1 MSTLILN
8 LPLALPSSTST
19 LQVVSLDDA
28 AAPARLL
35 EAPLSVL
42 PELAGAE
49 RVALIPADRLS
60 WHQVD
65 LPTGTLERSFF
76 NDGNAPRL
84 RNVLEG
90 LLEER
95 LLDDTAQL
103 HLALA
108 PDARTGAPSW
118 VAVCDKAWLKAWLTA
133 LEQAGR
139 TVTRIVPE
147 FTPLAEAEGQ
157 RLVALGDA
165 DAPQLICASA
175 AGVTPLALN
184 AANLQWLLPAAPD
197 GSANSVQWW
206 AEPAV
211 AQIAE
216 ALAGQT
222 VSLQT
227 QAERAALAVQSPW
240 DLAQFEFSASR
251 QARSRKRWASLF
263 ESLLHAPQW
272 RAARWSALA
281 LVLVQLVGL
290 QAWSWKEQSAQA
302 AKRSAIA
309 AVLTSTF
316 PETKVIVDAPL
327 QMARSVTALQRQ
339 SGAPTGA
346 DLETILNQYGALA
359 EANTAPTAIEFIAN
373 ELRIAG
379 LDSNTPE
386 AARVSAALQ
395 TQGYAAR
402 WDGATLVIAPARSGG
417 TP

>member
-1 MSTLILN
+1 MSTLIFL
-8 LPLALPSSTST
+8 LPQALPSSAST
-19 LQVVSLDDA
+19 VQVVSIDDA
-28 AAPARLL
+28 ASAARSL

-42 PELAGAE
+42 PELPGAE
-49 RVALIPADRLS
+49 RVALIPAHRLS

-84 RNVLEG
+84 RSVLEG

-139 TVTRIVPE
+139 AVTRIVPE
-147 FTPLAEAEGQ
+147 FTPLTETDGQ
-157 RLVALGDA
+157 RLVAMGDA

-184 AANLQWLLPAAPD
+184 AAHLQWLLPAAPE
-197 GSANSVQWW
+197 GTVAAIEWW

-211 AQIAE
+211 AHIAE
-216 ALAGQT
+216 ALAGQNI
-222 VSLQT
+222 SLQT

-251 QARSRKRWASLF
+251 QARSRKRWSSLL
-263 ESLLHAPQW
+263 ESLLHTPQW

-316 PETKVIVDAPL
+316 PETKVIVDAPV

-346 DLETILNQYGALA
+346 DLETILNQFGALA
-359 EANTAPTAIEFIAN
+359 QVKTAPTAIEFIAN

-379 LDSNTPE
+379 LDSNAPE
-386 AARVSAALQ
+386 FASVTATLQ

-402 WDGATLVIAPARSGG
+402 WDGANLVIAPARTGG